1 MKNNGRL
8 RRIAGAPLMAGICAL
23 ALAACTQDYEMADAA
38 GDANGE
44 ALPEGMYPLQIGSI
58 SVSAEGSGQPWGAEE
73 PQTRVSENSDG
84 SGSVFT
90 DGDVIGVSLGE
101 NTTTYTYNGSTW
113 TSTNPLYWK
122 DTNKA
127 TVTAWYPVADEIDFT
142 QQDQG
147 LPYLLKATTSEASY
161 ENAVSL
167 TFTHQLAKVRVVLTG
182 TKASKVADV
191 KIRSHQNASISQGTL
206 SNSNSPAAYYPMFK
220 TTYGNTTCW
229 EANMIPGTL
238 IANNSF
244 QISKSDG
251 TTSNV
256 TLAGNV
262 PITAGYMHTITITVK
277 SSVVPDDAKEITGNI
292 GDSGNYYINSTRTS
306 AINIT
311 GGSPHI
317 YLDEATVSV
326 SSGNAI
332 SITGNASPTIHVV
345 GENTLKNSKSNG
357 NSYSNGGAGIY
368 VADGSTVTITGNS
381 RTDDVLTVQGACGG
395 CGIGGYLS
403 GLSTA
408 HNSGNIVIKD
418 VTISATG
425 SYDSMDTCSPAI
437 GAAGS
442 GSCGTIT
449 IDNATVDAK
458 GVYAASSSM
467 SSSAIGAGINY
478 YIYYNKGT
486 YGTITIKNNSVVNV
500 QRGNSYSDYIGS
512 SGAIDNQATGATDAT
527 TISSTVNKL
536 N

>member
-1 MKNNGRL
+1 MKKYRL
-8 RRIAGAPLMAGICAL
+8 VSAL
-23 ALAACTQDYEMADAA
+23 ILAAAFTACTQDEPFSAA
-38 GDANGE
+38 GDANSGE

-58 SVSAEGSGQPWGAEE
+58 SVFAEGSGQPW
-73 PQTRVSENSDG
+73 TRVAETADG
-84 SGSVFT
+84 TS
-90 DGDVIGVSLGE
+90 
-101 NTTTYTYNGSTW
+101 STW
-113 TSTNPLYWK
+113 EGNEQISVQIGTGTPGTYAVDASGNATAVTPAYWQST
-122 DTNKA
+122 A
-127 TVTAWYPVADEIDFT
+127 EGQTVTAWYPASANGSTVT
-142 QQDQG
+142 LSDQTED
-147 LPYLLKATTSEASY
+147 LAYVLKATATA
-161 ENAVSL
+161 NFNNTVSL
-167 TFTHQLAKVRVVLTG
+167 DFKHQLAKVRVELSG
-182 TKASKVADV
+182 LRASKVTSV
-191 KIRSHQNASISQGTL
+191 SLNGCSTECTSNQGSVSEGSETGDIQMRKVEG
-206 SNSNSPAAYYPMFK
+206 ATVF
-220 TTYGNTTCW
+220 
-229 EANMIPGTL
+229 EANVLPGEKISTITLNDNIECSLTSSITTAAGAMHKVSLQVNANGIPADATL
-238 IANNSF
+238 I
-244 QISKSDG
+244 
-251 TTSNV
+251 TTSNCTDIKGTGKYV
-256 TLAGNV
+256 VSGTFSNK
-262 PITAGYMHTITITVK
+262 ITV
-277 SSVVPDDAKEITGNI
+277 
-292 GDSGNYYINSTRTS
+292 TS
-306 AINIT
+306 
-311 GGSPHI
+311 GSPHI
-317 YLDEATVSV
+317 YLDKATVSV
-326 SSGNAI
+326 SGGNAI
-332 SITGNASPTIHVV
+332 NIEGGNPTIHVV

-527 TISSTVNKL
+527 TDGTSKVTKL